1 MLTDFK
7 GIFFLAV
14 CVITVFALSAVKNK
28 KRFLLSLFILFF
40 PFSTG
45 LIFYRY
51 HGIMLADFP
60 LFVLLILL
68 ISENKKWVL
77 PKECIPAIV
86 FIVWAFISATQAW
99 QNNYAI
105 SETLRSVRGFLI
117 FIVII
122 NSVKTTRDLKI
133 VLNMLFIGL
142 LFQSLLAI
150 YQWRFGYFGLRFLG
164 ETTWVSWRTRGTFQH
179 ESYFGHYLITLIP
192 IAIRLFMFYR
202 PKNKN
207 DVKIYGAITVI
218 SVLALFTNF
227 VRGPWISFAV
237 AVSFMIIYSLFRKK
251 FRPKMYWP
259 IAIVLVFMAAFFVRY
274 LPKILSQ
281 FDPEGGRMVSAD
293 IRLPLIRVSQ
303 RMIAANPIFGVGMGN
318 YQLHCADYVVEE
330 KDLPDVQ
337 NEQLKWDIVHNT
349 FFLLMAETGV
359 LGGLMFIVFIIFIFR
374 RGKQVT
380 KSSNPYFFN
389 LAVGIITGFSAL
401 MIAFQNSPDY
411 RIHQINVITWLISG
425 LIIALHELDKKY
437 QKMLKYHIYKRKKE
451 MSIGTTSDSL
461 RRIGT

>member
-1 MLTDFK
+1 
-7 GIFFLAV
+7 
-14 CVITVFALSAVKNK
+14 
-28 KRFLLSLFILFF
+28 
-40 PFSTG
+40 
-45 LIFYRY
+45 
-51 HGIMLADFP
+51 
-60 LFVLLILL
+60 
-68 ISENKKWVL
+68 
-77 PKECIPAIV
+77 
-86 FIVWAFISATQAW
+86 
-99 QNNYAI
+99 
-105 SETLRSVRGFLI
+105 
-117 FIVII
+117 
-122 NSVKTTRDLKI
+122 
-133 VLNMLFIGL
+133 
-142 LFQSLLAI
+142 
-150 YQWRFGYFGLRFLG
+150 
-164 ETTWVSWRTRGTFQH
+164 
-179 ESYFGHYLITLIP
+179 
-192 IAIRLFMFYR
+192 
-202 PKNKN
+202 
-207 DVKIYGAITVI
+207 
-218 SVLALFTNF
+218 
-227 VRGPWISFAV
+227 
-237 AVSFMIIYSLFRKK
+237 
-251 FRPKMYWP
+251 
-259 IAIVLVFMAAFFVRY
+259 MAAFFVRY